1 MKRSY
6 KVLLYIIALTLIVTL
21 SISSCNLLGR
31 KNPYPHI
38 PSGTLDSL
46 PEFDGETPYMV
57 INDNL
62 PFFTVED
69 VTTESYEKYG
79 ERDGLGR
86 CTTCIACIG
95 VDIMPTEDRESIS
108 HIEPTG
114 WNNVKY
120 DFVPDKYVYNRCHLI
135 GFQLTGEST
144 NRENLITGTQFMNI
158 EGMLPFENEIAN
170 YVKQT
175 ENHVMFR
182 VTPIFTKD
190 NLVANGVLMEAWSV
204 EDNGNGVCFNVY
216 VYNCQPGVEIE
227 YATGETHPKK
237 HQKIKC

>member
-1 MKRSY
+1 
-6 KVLLYIIALTLIVTL
+6 
-21 SISSCNLLGR
+21 
-31 KNPYPHI
+31 
-38 PSGTLDSL
+38 
-46 PEFDGETPYMV
+46 
-57 INDNL
+57 
-62 PFFTVED
+62 
-69 VTTESYEKYG
+69 
-79 ERDGLGR
+79 
-86 CTTCIACIG
+86 
-95 VDIMPTEDRESIS
+95 
-108 HIEPTG
+108 
-114 WNNVKY
+114 
-120 DFVPDKYVYNRCHLI
+120 
-135 GFQLTGEST
+135 
-144 NRENLITGTQFMNI
+144 MNI

-237 HQKIKC
+237 H